1 MFPQSPAATAALSV
15 ASRFY
20 SPALLN
26 HCVRS
31 YLWGAMYGAAHCIAF
46 DDELYYVS
54 ALLHDIGLTDAFD
67 SHRLPSRRREGTWRG
82 VFGVAAGRPADR
94 AARATEIIVL
104 PMRDDVSP
112 TVDLESHILQV
123 ATSWEVIGRRPEEF
137 PLRQGR
143 KSSPAIPGTVSAQNS
158 WRALK
163 IRRNVSLAAP
173 PLPRLTIMLL
183 DESRPTR
190 SMVRR
195 VRQCCRGP
203 DRSGRSPFQDGC
215 LNKPRNPHPRHRVRV
230 WLALRHER
238 YLQVCRTVRRMVPIT
253 TPTFKTFSIYALGC
267 PVAWKITRRPISTA
281 WSANRS

>member
-137 PLRQGR
+137 PLEARTE
-143 KSSPAIPGTVSAQNS
+143 I
-158 WRALK
+158 
-163 IRRNVSLAAP
+163 LA
-173 PLPRLTIMLL
+173 RY
-183 DESRPTR
+183 
-190 SMVRR
+190 
-195 VRQCCRGP
+195 
-203 DRSGRSPFQDGC
+203 
-215 LNKPRNPHPRHRVRV
+215 PRHGFGAEF
-230 WLALRHER
+230 LACFEDQAQHKPGSAAAAS
-238 YLQVCRTVRRMVPIT
+238 VDNN
-253 TPTFKTFSIYALGC
+253 
-267 PVAWKITRRPISTA
+267 VAGRIA
-281 WSANRS
+281 ANPLDG